1 MSTESPPPP
10 PPQTAP
16 DGRPLGPDGKP
27 LPGPQQ
33 MQQVM
38 AQRRMAQQQA
48 QVDEVV
54 GIMKNNVEKV
64 LERDSKL
71 SELDNRADALQ
82 QASTSFNKS
91 ESVSEQKP
99 LRQSSSTGKDEST
112 NMDFTKVPSTL
123 DMKFEKLD
131 TDSALRPTLI
141 NVGEKWG
148 KKSFKSLRGKPVE
161 KSLWS
166 KEQDEEKTRCYDL
179 LDALSC
185 SGSLEIDCASLHVIV
200 AATHC
205 FDESIVNTIVQ
216 NNINPIEKVER
227 SILIVGSTIQGM
239 PPGQLIR
246 QANLAQIESH
256 SPHLLHENE
265 EAMEQ

>member
-71 SELDNRADALQ
+71 SELDERADALQ
-82 QASTSFNKS
+82 DGAS
-91 ESVSEQKP
+91 Q
-99 LRQSSSTGKDEST
+99 
-112 NMDFTKVPSTL
+112 
-123 DMKFEKLD
+123 FEKQ
-131 TDSALRPTLI
+131 A
-141 NVGEKWG
+141 G
-148 KKSFKSLRGKPVE
+148 KLKNKF
-161 KSLWS
+161 W
-166 KEQDEEKTRCYDL
+166 
-179 LDALSC
+179 
-185 SGSLEIDCASLHVIV
+185 LENLKYIIGCA
-200 AATHC
+200 
-205 FDESIVNTIVQ
+205 
-216 NNINPIEKVER
+216 
-227 SILIVGSTIQGM
+227 IVGVILLILLYMNYADDQPQG
-239 PPGQLIR
+239 PPVYYNQQPPPQSGGGSGQGPP
-246 QANLAQIESH
+246 QQSGGPVPPPAAPGGTGE
-256 SPHLLHENE
+256 
-265 EAMEQ
+265 